1 LSQRYSP
8 RENISAQGTVWN
20 RVTVI
25 PEPHLEFRYGQK
37 VHDLRDG
44 LSLFGPF
51 DTDQPSS
58 PKSISY
64 GIIGTSKGIA
74 KYAEFSRFIISPTIS
89 ETNSNNP
96 RLWPAYP
103 GFELAFSCKL
113 PKDATRTF
121 VLQEDALL
129 ESSKQSDPNQR
140 AFSVVEQY
148 VKGIGELK
156 TKSDETLHVILCVV
170 PEEIWQNCRPK
181 SFVKVA
187 VGEYVTFDQRK
198 MRAQGQTD
206 LFGEI
211 ALEPYQYAVDFRR
224 QLKARA
230 MHFEIP
236 IQIIRETT
244 LLTADRGE
252 FGQRGL
258 TPLSD
263 RAWNLGVALYYK
275 AGGKPW
281 RLSTAREGVCYVG
294 LVYKKTD
301 PIHGNKTACC
311 AAQMFLDTGD
321 GVVLRS
327 EFGPW
332 YSPET
337 KQLHLNSEEAREL
350 LRRVLST
357 YNALEGKP
365 LREVFLHYRS
375 SINDDEY
382 RAFSSVCSPDVRLTA
397 IRVKEDRYGI
407 HLYREGTRP
416 ILRGTFWKIDNRMGY
431 LWASGFK
438 PRLGTYD
445 GLETPVPL
453 RIEIQYGSA
462 DIIQVATDILGLTK
476 LNFNECKFGDSAP
489 VTIGFSDAVGE
500 ILVSNPLITNPNPRF
515 KYYI

>member
-1 LSQRYSP
+1 MSLHQVEENDSMQR
-8 RENISAQGTVWN
+8 AQWKEV
-20 RVTVI
+20 VLL
-25 PEPHLEFRYGQK
+25 PEPKLEFRYGQR
-37 VHDLRDG
+37 VYDPRDG
-44 LSLFGPF
+44 LSLFGPM
-51 DTDQPSS
+51 DADKSSS

-64 GIIGTSKGIA
+64 AVIGTSEGLVR
-74 KYAEFSRFIISPTIS
+74 YSEFSRCLVSATIS
-89 ETNSNNP
+89 ETDSKNQ
-96 RLWPAYP
+96 RLWPAFP
-103 GFELAFSCKL
+103 GFEVGFHCKL
-113 PKDATRTF
+113 PKDATRT
-121 VLQEDALL
+121 VTLDEQALIKSYKL
-129 ESSKQSDPNQR
+129 SDPNQR
-140 AFSVVEQY
+140 AYSVVEHY
-148 VKGIGELK
+148 VKAIQELK
-156 TKSDETLHVILCVV
+156 TKSDEILHVILCIV
-170 PEEIWQNCRPK
+170 PDEIYQNCRPK
-181 SFVKVA
+181 SFVKDA
-187 VGEYVTFDQRK
+187 VGEPVTFGQRK
-198 MRAQGQTD
+198 MRAHGQTD

-211 ALEPYQYAVDFRR
+211 DLEPYQYAVDFRR

-230 MHFEIP
+230 MQFEIP
-236 IQIIRETT
+236 IQIIRESTLRTT
-244 LLTADRGE
+244 DYVE

-263 RAWNLGVALYYK
+263 RAWNLGLALYYK

-281 RLSTAREGVCYVG
+281 RLSTTREGVCYVG

-301 PIHGNKTACC
+301 PIIGNKTACC

-337 KQLHLNSEEAREL
+337 KQLHLSSDEAKNL
-350 LRRVLST
+350 LQRVLET
-357 YNALEGKP
+357 YNELEGKP
-365 LREVFLHYRS
+365 LKEIFLHYRS
-375 SINDDEY
+375 SINDEEY
-382 RAFSSVCSPDVRLTA
+382 GAFRSICPNDVRLIA
-397 IRVKEDRYGI
+397 VRVKEDRYGV

-416 ILRGTFWKIDNRMGY
+416 IIRGTFWKINNRMGY

-453 RIEIQYGSA
+453 RIEIQYGGA
-462 DIIQVATDILGLTK
+462 EILQVATDILGLTK

-515 KYYI
+515 KFYI